1 MRWPWHR
8 AVRTTTSARPRLLP
22 SATDGIAFEAVYMIA
37 WRPRWRVPPNLEETL
52 RAAVHAAVAETAVLR
67 TASDLPAAQDAV
79 NATLGSL
86 PRRNPDYILVNAR
99 ATLGL
104 PDEADALLRQ
114 WAADRQRIRRL
125 RFLKANLYDHPD
137 LIVLEQLERHAAS
150 DLRDEHVAEL
160 QRLARLICSCD
171 RWWFPLLQQWE
182 QLGQGFTDMEKRQ
195 QAMLVLADSIKAL
208 GGDPL
213 PSAMPS
219 PDMPGADEPTV
230 RAHP

>member
-1 MRWPWHR
+1 
-8 AVRTTTSARPRLLP
+8 
-22 SATDGIAFEAVYMIA
+22 MIA